1 MSKHNPQIVGN
12 EDGAKNRGFIR
23 CLYDWTMLK
32 ARGPNATKALFVVS
46 FAESAFFPIPPDIM
60 LIPMCLANRA
70 RAFLLAA
77 WCTLA
82 SVLGGMFGY
91 LIGALLFESVGQ
103 WLISIYGYSE
113 GMEAF
118 RSLYAEWGPWTLLV
132 GGLTPVPYKLITIT
146 SGIAGY
152 DFFAFVVLS
161 ALTRGTRFGL
171 EAALV
176 YIFGEPVREFVEKRL
191 GIVFSV
197 GIFLSIVGVL
207 AVSYVF

>member
-1 MSKHNPQIVGN
+1 MSETEPPATRPKDNT
-12 EDGAKNRGFIR
+12 ARRGLIR
-23 CLYDWTMLK
+23 RLYDWTMK
-32 ARGPNATKALFVVS
+32 QAGGPNATRMLFVVS
-46 FAESAFFPIPPDIM
+46 FAESSFFPVPPDVM
-60 LIPMCLANRA
+60 LVPMCLARRA

-103 WLISIYGYSE
+103 WLISAYGYGE
-113 GMEAF
+113 RMEAF
-118 RSLYAEWGPWTLLV
+118 RALYSEWGPWTLLV
-132 GGLTPVPYKLITIT
+132 GGLTPVPYKLITIA

-152 DFFAFVVLS
+152 DFLLFVLLS

-176 YIFGEPVREFVEKRL
+176 YRFGEPIRNFIEKRL
-191 GIVFSV
+191 EIVV
-197 GIFLSIVGVL
+197 TVAVILVIAGFLSVRYVL
-207 AVSYVF
+207 

>member
-1 MSKHNPQIVGN
+1 MSESKPLAVNAK
-12 EDGAKNRGFIR
+12 GAARRRGLVR
-23 CLYDWTMLK
+23 RLYDWTMTQ
-32 ARGPNATKALFVVS
+32 AGAPNATRMLFVVS
-46 FAESAFFPIPPDIM
+46 FAESSFFPIPPDIM
-60 LIPMCLANRA
+60 LVPMCLARRA
-70 RAFLLAA
+70 RAFFLAA

-103 WLISIYGYSE
+103 WLISVYGYSE
-113 GMEAF
+113 NMEAF

-132 GGLTPVPYKLITIT
+132 GGLTPVPYKLITIA

-152 DFFAFVVLS
+152 DFFLFVLLS

-176 YIFGEPVREFVEKRL
+176 YWFGEPVRKFVEKRL
-191 GIVFSV
+191 EIVVSAAV
-197 GIFLSIVGVL
+197 FLVIAGLL
-207 AVSYVF
+207 AVRYVL

>member
-1 MSKHNPQIVGN
+1 MSEPKQMTASG
-12 EDGAKNRGFIR
+12 DGKRPGFIR
-23 CLYDWTMLK
+23 RLYEWTMTK
-32 ARGPNATKALFVVS
+32 ARGPHATKMLFVVS
-46 FAESAFFPIPPDIM
+46 FAESSFFPIPPDLM
-60 LIPMCLANRA
+60 LVPMCLANRA

-103 WLISIYGYSE
+103 WLLSVYGYGESF
-113 GMEAF
+113 EAF

-132 GGLTPVPYKLITIT
+132 GGLTPVPYKLITIA

-152 DFFAFVVLS
+152 DFFLFVLLS
-161 ALTRGTRFGL
+161 ALTRGARFGL

-176 YIFGEPVREFVEKRL
+176 YWFGEPVRAFIEKRL
-191 GIVFSV
+191 EIVVSV
-197 GIFLSIVGVL
+197 AVLLVIAGVL
-207 AVSYVF
+207 AVRYAF